1 MCRLGLDRLT
11 CLLPCALEGLD
22 LGGSMLAKARCQDQ
36 LGSQPCQGPGIFAA
50 MWLGLLC
57 LLGWF
62 LWTRSLQDQLGSVP
76 EEAELL

>member
-1 MCRLGLDRLT
+1 MPLGVGQTHVPIAMCPGGPRLR
-11 CLLPCALEGLD
+11 
-22 LGGSMLAKARCQDQ
+22 GSMLAKARCQDQ
-36 LGSQPCQGPGIFAA
+36 LGSQPRQGPGIFGA